1 MANKFMKT
9 VPSTTMSAF
18 ILMFTGL
25 VTLSQAAFVTQSNIA
40 STSTFVRPAS
50 SVQPLHLFDPAM
62 VSDVVASAADHSMW
76 LATIDA
82 DIQAIP
88 DNEFTA
94 IFTGG
99 IVSP

>member
-1 MANKFMKT
+1 MANTFMKT

-25 VTLSQAAFVTQSNIA
+25 VTLSQAAFVTQSHIA
-40 STSTFVRPAS
+40 STSPFVRPSS
-50 SVQPLHLFDPAM
+50 SVQPLHLFDHAM
-62 VSDVVASAADHSMW
+62 VSDVVASAANTNMW

-88 DNEFTA
+88 DNEFTT

>member
-1 MANKFMKT
+1 
-9 VPSTTMSAF
+9 MSSF
-18 ILMFTGL
+18 ILMFMGL

-40 STSTFVRPAS
+40 STTRTPFVRPSSS
-50 SVQPLHLFDPAM
+50 SVQPLHLFDHAM
-62 VSDVVASAADHSMW
+62 VSDVVASAANTNMW

-88 DNEFTA
+88 DNEFTT

-99 IVSP
+99 IVSPF

>member
-1 MANKFMKT
+1 M
-9 VPSTTMSAF
+9 
-18 ILMFTGL
+18 

-40 STSTFVRPAS
+40 STTPFVRPS
-50 SVQPLHLFDPAM
+50 SYVQPLHLFDPAT
-62 VSDVVASAADHSMW
+62 VSDVVASAASNSMW

-88 DNEFTA
+88 DNEFRT